1 MNIKQTISSE
11 FWKQHGNIKKFAR
24 ETNLNRKTV
33 SHFLYDE
40 EYSPNLLTLEKMCR
54 TLGLELVARKVEHE

>member
-11 FWKQHGNIKKFAR
+11 FWKQCGNVAKFAR

-33 SHFLYDE
+33 NQFLYDDE
-40 EYSPNLLTLEKMCR
+40 HSPNILTLEKMCGA
-54 TLGLELVARKVEHE
+54 LGLELVARKVEHE

>member
-11 FWKQHGNIKKFAR
+11 FWKQCGNVTKFAR

-33 SHFLYDE
+33 NHFLYDE
-40 EYSPNLLTLEKMCR
+40 EYSPNLLTLEKMCG
-54 TLGLELVARKVEHE
+54 TLGLELVARKVENE

>member
-1 MNIKQTISSE
+1 MNIRQTISSE
-11 FWKQHGNIKKFAR
+11 FWKQGGNINKLAR
-24 ETNLNRKTV
+24 ESNLNTKTV
-33 SHFLYDE
+33 SKFLYDD